1 MIRRIGLS
9 RYSGLLA
16 VLVAWLVATVSSVA
30 CAQQS
35 DTSPPGTRAARVLAG
50 LESGQHVRIRTNA
63 EGLVEG
69 RVLSTSES
77 FVTIR
82 SAGSATKIPAASVD
96 SLWTRSTHAGRG
108 ALVGGATLGLGFGAL
123 AASVCPREC
132 DISSGTAFV
141 RGGLVGVALGG
152 VIGGLVGLAGPSWRR
167 RVPVLSSL
175 VGVCAPDC

>member
-1 MIRRIGLS
+1 M
-9 RYSGLLA
+9 
-16 VLVAWLVATVSSVA
+16 VVAWLVAMASSVA

-35 DTSPPGTRAARVLAG
+35 DTSSASTRAAGALAG
-50 LESGQHVRIRTNA
+50 LESGQHVRIRTN
-63 EGLVEG
+63 EDGLVEG
-69 RVLSTSES
+69 QVLSTSES

-96 SLWTRSTHAGRG
+96 SLWVRSAHAGRG

-152 VIGGLVGLAGPSWRR
+152 AIGALVGLAVPSWRLR
-167 RVPVLSSL
+167 LP
-175 VGVCAPDC
+175 